1 MFRLLGFLITLL
13 VIDSEFHC
21 MGSIFSEVE
30 FPCLCKRNKSNYFNH
45 IIIKRCQIKDTFV
58 FSCLCSNGFEGRN
71 CEVNTDDCKNNPCTN
86 NGTCVD
92 LIAGY
97 KCECA
102 SLYTGN
108 HCETSELS
116 WHSAMEYLEEKL

>member
-1 MFRLLGFLITLL
+1 MN
-13 VIDSEFHC
+13 EC
-21 MGSIFSEVE
+21 
-30 FPCLCKRNKSNYFNH
+30 
-45 IIIKRCQIKDTFV
+45 IIIKRCEIYDTFV
-58 FSCLCSNGFEGRN
+58 FSCVCSNGFEGRN
-71 CEVNTDDCKNNPCTN
+71 CEVNTDDCRNNPCTN
-86 NGTCVD
+86 NGTCID

-116 WHSAMEYLEEKL
+116 FHSAMEYFEERLYNVIVFNSFFGMPFFQIVLSYVVLACDAVYSDS